1 MNDFLNSWP
10 GIATIVAFDV
20 FALLIIISLTY
31 RWFFK
36 RIFDVLC
43 SGVCLILTSPLFL
56 AVLIRGKIFMN
67 KNQGAIEGL
76 TQTYYKV
83 GKNERVLALKKF
95 RSRDSEGQVL
105 GAYGRWIESW
115 KLSYLPRIFEVFL
128 GKISI
133 IGVKELLRSE
143 AEFVETDVEKDRFLV
158 RPGLINPLVR
168 MGDEQTTYEE
178 MFLSDRKYA
187 WQFAFF
193 MDIKIFFSW
202 LLKKIRGE
210 DNSYMGETRKESY
223 AENLLK
229 EERIT
234 KEDFEAALELDEKF
248 D

>member
-56 AVLIRGKIFMN
+56 TVLIRGKSFMK

-76 TQTYYKV
+76 TQTYYRV

-115 KLSYLPRIFEVFL
+115 KLSL
-128 GKISI
+128 I
-133 IGVKELLRSE
+133 ILTLT
-143 AEFVETDVEKDRFLV
+143 ET
-158 RPGLINPLVR
+158 
-168 MGDEQTTYEE
+168 
-178 MFLSDRKYA
+178 LS
-187 WQFAFF
+187 
-193 MDIKIFFSW
+193 
-202 LLKKIRGE
+202 
-210 DNSYMGETRKESY
+210 
-223 AENLLK
+223 
-229 EERIT
+229 
-234 KEDFEAALELDEKF
+234 
-248 D
+248 